1 MRVIQKRAGAP
12 IYSASLNGRAAMSA
26 LGFLPIP
33 FASALF
39 LVGFAISMMIAF
51 NVLGERGGK
60 S

>member
-1 MRVIQKRAGAP
+1 
-12 IYSASLNGRAAMSA
+12 MSA

-33 FASALF
+33 FALALF
-39 LVGFAISMMIAF
+39 FVGFAVSMMIAF

>member
-12 IYSASLNGRAAMSA
+12 IYSASLNGRAMSA

>member
-1 MRVIQKRAGAP
+1 
-12 IYSASLNGRAAMSA
+12 MSA
-26 LGFLPIP
+26 LGFLPVP

-39 LVGFAISMMIAF
+39 LVGFAVSMMIAF

>member
-1 MRVIQKRAGAP
+1 
-12 IYSASLNGRAAMSA
+12 MSA

-33 FASALF
+33 LASAL
-39 LVGFAISMMIAF
+39 LVMGVAASMMIAF